1 MRFRLALFTGL
12 TAAVLFGQTAKQA
25 NDRYATPESRS
36 KIAASL
42 TAKDRDAR
50 QRPQELVA
58 QLGIRKG
65 MTVADIGTGA
75 GYMLP
80 WLSEAVGPG
89 GRVLAEDIFPDFL
102 ATARTNAAAL
112 RNVDFIHG
120 SETDVKLPAGSVD
133 LALVLDAYH
142 HFDHP
147 KEVLASLRS
156 ALKPGGRVAIVEYHR
171 KPNAM
176 AGGNAMQHIRATRE
190 EFVRE
195 IESYGF
201 RALEVKDFTPDVQWL
216 GIFQANP
223 K

>member
-1 MRFRLALFTGL
+1 MILRLALFAL
-12 TAAVLFGQTAKQA
+12 LAASLLCAQAAKQA
-25 NDRYATPESRS
+25 NDRYATPESRA

-42 TAKDRDAR
+42 TDPGRDAR

-58 QLGIRKG
+58 QLGIRPG

-80 WLSEAVGPG
+80 YLSQAAGPQG
-89 GRVLAEDIFPDFL
+89 KVLAEDIFPDFL
-102 ATARTNAAAL
+102 ETAKKNSVKLTN
-112 RNVDFIHG
+112 VEFIEG
-120 SETDVKLPAGSVD
+120 SAMDVKLPARSTDVV
-133 LALVLDAYH
+133 LVLDAYH

-147 KEVLASLRS
+147 KEVLASIVRG
-156 ALKPGGRVAIVEYHR
+156 LKPGGRLAVVEDHR

-190 EFVRE
+190 EFVKE
-195 IESYGF
+195 IEGYGF
-201 RALEVKDFTPDVQWL
+201 RAVEVKDFTPDVQWL
-216 GIFQANP
+216 GIFEVRS